1 MHTETLAIG
10 RRDLIVVG
18 GWRGS
23 LEALGRIT
31 SELPA
36 DFPASVL
43 AVLHDAPHTLRLIN
57 AVVGRR
63 TPLPVGY
70 AIHGEEVRPGRI
82 YISPPNKCLTIKV
95 PSTIAL
101 EAAPAGRDS
110 QHSVDRLFKSAG
122 DAYGARVIAVIL
134 TGDGHDGTAG
144 MRSLTVTGGVR
155 IVQSPADAVAS
166 SMPSSAVLG
175 DHPHYV
181 VLLEDIGKLLMS
193 LVVAASAAVNP

>member
-1 MHTETLAIG
+1 MQTETHAIG

-36 DFPASVL
+36 DFPAAVL
-43 AVLHDAPHTLRLIN
+43 AALHDAPHTLRLIN

-70 AIHGEEVRPGRI
+70 AIHGEEVKPGRI
-82 YISPPNKCLTIKV
+82 YISPPNQCLTV
-95 PSTIAL
+95 NAPGTIAL
-101 EAAPAGRDS
+101 GAAPAGRDS
-110 QHSVDRLFKSAG
+110 VDQLFQSAG

-134 TGDGHDGTAG
+134 TGEGRDGTQG
-144 MRSLTVTGGVR
+144 MRLLTLTGGIR

-175 DHPHYV
+175 DHPNYV

-193 LVVAASAAVNP
+193 LVTPASAAVKR